1 MKPKRVRLQD
11 IARAAGVS
19 AATVSRVINRTG
31 RVSPEVVERV
41 HREAERLAFQLRD
54 RRKPRLIAFVLGNRS
69 LLHPFH
75 SRILAGAEA
84 YCSEHGYHVIFLSV
98 AYRANVAA
106 AELRLPDLLQRRD
119 VVDGFILSGPHA
131 QNLLDVL
138 AGTGQPVAVQGNNL
152 VGRWDHHTVDVVD
165 YDDVDGSY
173 QMTRYLL
180 SLGHRDIWFVGNRR
194 YPWFD
199 RCYDGFARAM
209 AEEQLAAPAM
219 SPDSDQPREAGYL
232 GTKSLLASG
241 APVTAIFAGS
251 DPVAQGVCEALRDS
265 GLRVP
270 ADVSV
275 VGLDD
280 IEAAT
285 MHPRL
290 TSVHIFLE
298 QIGRQLAAMV
308 ISRIASPELPAR
320 YAMVPTRLVKGE
332 SSQPPPGAR
341 GHDDRTPPAPDD
353 RTSQASED
361 RTPRASEAQ
370 PSPDAQPLSGVTS

>member
-1 MKPKRVRLQD
+1 MKPKRVRLKD
-11 IARAAGVS
+11 VARAAGVS
-19 AATVSRVINRTG
+19 AATVSRVMNRTG
-31 RVSPEVVERV
+31 RVRPEITARV
-41 HREAERLAFQLRD
+41 LREAERLAFDGRD
-54 RRKPRLIAFVLGNRS
+54 RRKPRLIAFVLGNRP

-84 YCSEHGYHVIFLSV
+84 YCAEHGYHVIFLSV
-98 AYRANVAA
+98 AYRADLAA
-106 AELRLPDLLQRRD
+106 SELQVPDLLHRRD
-119 VVDGFILSGPHA
+119 IVDGFILSGPHA

-138 AGTGQPVAVQGNNL
+138 EATGQPVAVQGNNL
-152 VGRWDHHTVDVVD
+152 VGQWDRGAVDVVD

-209 AEEQLAAPAM
+209 AEERCAAPSM

-232 GTKSLLASG
+232 GTKSLLTSG
-241 APVTAIFAGS
+241 RPVTAIFAGS
-251 DPVAQGVCEALRDS
+251 DGVAQGACEALRDS
-265 GLRVP
+265 GRRVP
-270 ADVSV
+270 DDVSV

-290 TSVHIFLE
+290 TTVHIFLE
-298 QIGRQLAAMV
+298 QIGRQLADMV
-308 ISRIASPELPAR
+308 ITRIAEPDLAAR
-320 YAMVPTRLVKGE
+320 YAMVPTRLVKGQ
-332 SSQPPPGAR
+332 SSQPPPGVRPQAAET
-341 GHDDRTPPAPDD
+341 HHAPIL
-353 RTSQASED
+353 SEV
-361 RTPRASEAQ
+361 
-370 PSPDAQPLSGVTS
+370 QPLTRRMS

>member
-1 MKPKRVRLQD
+1 MKSKRVRLQD
-11 IARAAGVS
+11 IAAAAGVS

-31 RVSPEVVERV
+31 RVSPEVAERV
-41 HREAERLAFQLRD
+41 QRAADQLAFDPRD

-84 YCSEHGYHVIFLSV
+84 CCAEHGYHVVFLSV
-98 AYRANVAA
+98 AYPAELAA
-106 AELRLPDLLQRRD
+106 ADLQVPHILQRRD
-119 VVDGFILSGPHA
+119 FVDGFILSGPHA

-138 AGTGQPVAVQGNNL
+138 ATTGRPVAVQGNNL
-152 VGRWDHHTVDVVD
+152 VGAWNRGTVDVVD

-173 QMTRYLL
+173 QMTRYLR

-194 YPWFD
+194 LPWFD
-199 RCYDGFARAM
+199 RCYEGFLRAM
-209 AEEQLAAPAM
+209 GEDGLAAQAM

-232 GTKSLLASG
+232 GVKSLLASG

-251 DPVAQGVCEALRDS
+251 DAVAQGACEALRDS
-265 GLRVP
+265 GRRVP

-298 QIGRQLAAMV
+298 QIGRQLASMV
-308 ISRIASPELPAR
+308 ISRIAAPTLPAR
-320 YAMVPTRLVKGE
+320 FAMVPTRLVKGE
-332 SSQPPPGAR
+332 SSQPPPGAPR
-341 GHDDRTPPAPDD
+341 RDPPDGY
-353 RTSQASED
+353 
-361 RTPRASEAQ
+361 Q
-370 PSPDAQPLSGVTS
+370 PFTMSAAMGPQLQ

>member
-1 MKPKRVRLQD
+1 MKPKRVRLED
-11 IARAAGVS
+11 VARAAGVS
-19 AATVSRVINRTG
+19 TATVSRVMNRTG
-31 RVSPEVVERV
+31 RVRPEIAERV
-41 HREAERLAFQLRD
+41 LREAERLAFDARD
-54 RRKPRLIAFVLGNRS
+54 RRRPRLIAFVLGNRP

-84 YCSEHGYHVIFLSV
+84 YCAEHGYHVIFLSV
-98 AYRANVAA
+98 SYRADVAPS
-106 AELRLPDLLQRRD
+106 ELQVPDILHRRD
-119 VVDGFILSGPHA
+119 IVEGFILSGPHA

-138 AGTGQPVAVQGNNL
+138 AETGQPVAVQGNNV
-152 VGRWDHHTVDVVD
+152 VGPWDRDGVDVVD

-199 RCYDGFARAM
+199 RCYEGFARAM
-209 AEEQLAAPAM
+209 AEEQRAAPSM
-219 SPDSDQPREAGYL
+219 SPDTDQPREAGYL
-232 GTKSLLASG
+232 GTKSLLTG
-241 APVTAIFAGS
+241 GRPVTAIFAGS
-251 DPVAQGVCEALRDS
+251 DGVAQGACEALRDS

-290 TSVHIFLE
+290 TTVHIFLE
-298 QIGRQLAAMV
+298 QIGRQLADMV
-308 ISRIASPELPAR
+308 VSRIATPDLPPR

-332 SSQPPPGAR
+332 SCQPPPGA
-341 GHDDRTPPAPDD
+341 PARPAAG
-353 RTSQASED
+353 QPAVLSEV
-361 RTPRASEAQ
+361 
-370 PSPDAQPLSGVTS
+370 QPLTRRMS